1 MGALT
6 GVRVID
12 MSSVIAGPF
21 AANLFSDFGAEVIKI
36 EMPGKGDSFRQMGPY
51 SKDGKSIRWSSM
63 SRNKKSITLDLHYE
77 EGKKIFLDLV
87 AKSDVI
93 IENFRT
99 GTLNKWG
106 LDMETLKQEN
116 PKIVVTRITGYG
128 QTGPRKFLSGFG
140 TPCTAFSGVTYC
152 CGYPDRPPV
161 SPSYSMADYN
171 AGLFAVV
178 GTMIAL
184 YNRDVLGGAGQEIDV
199 SLYESLFRTQET
211 IVADYFI
218 NNNIRER
225 TPKMSG
231 SASPS
236 GTFQTKDGKW
246 VVIVCS
252 TDRTF
257 SYIANAWDRDDLK
270 EKYAKTIDR
279 LKDDAFIMQTTADWV
294 QSLDYKELL
303 EICTREGVPID
314 LIYSIE
320 DIFNDEHYAAREDI
334 VEVPDHTFGT
344 MKMPAVHP
352 ILSKTPG
359 KIEWAGPKLGA
370 YNDEIYKE
378 LLGLDDEKLKGLQ
391 EQNII

>member
-1 MGALT
+1 MSALK

-21 AANLFSDFGAEVIKI
+21 AANIFSDFGAEVIKV

-51 SKDGKSIRWSSM
+51 SADGKSIRWSSM
-63 SRNKKSITLDLHYE
+63 SRNKKSITLDLHYD
-77 EGKKIFLDLV
+77 EGKELFLKLV
-87 AKSDVI
+87 SMSDVI

-99 GTLNKWG
+99 GTLDKWG
-106 LDMETLKQEN
+106 LSMDVLKKAN
-116 PKIVVTRITGYG
+116 PKIIVTRITGYG
-128 QTGPRKFLSGFG
+128 QTGPRKAMSGFG
-140 TPCTAFSGVTYC
+140 TPCTAYSGVTYC
-152 CGYPDRPPV
+152 SGFPDRPPV

-178 GTMIAL
+178 GTMMAL
-184 YNRDVLGGAGQEIDV
+184 YNRDVLGGEGQEVDV
-199 SLYESLFRTQET
+199 SLFESLFRTQET

-218 NNNIRER
+218 NGRIKER

-257 SYIANAWDRDDLK
+257 SYIANAWGREDLK

-279 LKDDAFIMQTTADWV
+279 LKDDAFITKTTADWV
-294 QSLDYKELL
+294 ASMNYAELA
-303 EICTREGVPID
+303 EVCKREGVPVD

-320 DIFNDEHYAAREDI
+320 DIFNDEHYAARNSI
-334 VEVPDHTFGT
+334 AEVPDEVFGT

-370 YNDEIYKE
+370 FNDEIYKGLLE
-378 LLGLDDEKLKGLQ
+378 LSDEKMAALK

>member
-1 MGALT
+1 
-6 GVRVID
+6 
-12 MSSVIAGPF
+12 
-21 AANLFSDFGAEVIKI
+21 
-36 EMPGKGDSFRQMGPY
+36 
-51 SKDGKSIRWSSM
+51 
-63 SRNKKSITLDLHYE
+63 
-77 EGKKIFLDLV
+77 
-87 AKSDVI
+87 
-93 IENFRT
+93 
-99 GTLNKWG
+99 
-106 LDMETLKQEN
+106 
-116 PKIVVTRITGYG
+116 
-128 QTGPRKFLSGFG
+128 
-140 TPCTAFSGVTYC
+140 
-152 CGYPDRPPV
+152 
-161 SPSYSMADYN
+161 
-171 AGLFAVV
+171 
-178 GTMIAL
+178 
-184 YNRDVLGGAGQEIDV
+184 V

-344 MKMPAVHP
+344 MKMPAGHP

>member
-21 AANLFSDFGAEVIKI
+21 AANLLADFGAEVIKV
-36 EMPGKGDSFRQMGPY
+36 EMPGKGDAFRQMGPY
-51 SKDGKSIRWSSM
+51 SRDGKSIRWSSM
-63 SRNKKSITLDLHYE
+63 SRNKKSITLDLHFE
-77 EGKKIFLDLV
+77 EGKKLFLELV
-87 AKSDVI
+87 VKSDVI

-99 GTLNKWG
+99 GTLDKWG
-106 LDMETLKQEN
+106 LDMETLKAAN
-116 PKIVVTRITGYG
+116 PKIIVTRITGYG
-128 QTGPRKFLSGFG
+128 QTGPRKSLSGFG

-184 YNRDVLGGAGQEIDV
+184 YNRDAKGGDGQEIDV

-211 IVADYFI
+211 LVADYFI
-218 NNNIRER
+218 NGHIRER

-236 GTFQTKDGKW
+236 GTFQTRDGKW

-257 SYIANAWDRDDLK
+257 SYIANAWGREDLK
-270 EKYAKTIDR
+270 EKYTKTIDR
-279 LKDDAFIMQTTADWV
+279 LRDDDFIMQTTADWV
-294 QSLDYKELL
+294 AGLDYQELVK
-303 EICTREGVPID
+303 ICNREGVPVD

-320 DIFNDEHYAAREDI
+320 DIFGDEHYAAREDI
-334 VEVPDHTFGT
+334 VEVPDDIFGT

-352 ILSKTPG
+352 VLSGTPG
-359 KIEWAGPKLGA
+359 KIEWAGPKLGS
-370 YNDEIYKE
+370 YNDEIYRG
-378 LLGLDDEKLKGLQ
+378 LLGLDEQAVGALKEK
-391 EQNII
+391 NII